1 MVAFLV
7 GWALLGLVASALPF
21 TAGFSSDG
29 REPVEIPP
37 NDPRHSLHERSAALA
52 AHLVLAR
59 TPPEEP
65 LDPNRATAADLDRLP
80 GVGPRIALAWV
91 VVRDSV
97 GPFLALPDLA
107 RVKGLGAARL
117 REMLPYLRFPP
128 NERSRTVA
136 STPERVA
143 VNRATLRELDGLP
156 GVGPVLARRI
166 VEYRSA
172 HGRFR
177 SPADLDRVPGVG
189 AVLLRA
195 LSERLSFE

>member
-1 MVAFLV
+1 
-7 GWALLGLVASALPF
+7 
-21 TAGFSSDG
+21 
-29 REPVEIPP
+29 
-37 NDPRHSLHERSAALA
+37 
-52 AHLVLAR
+52 
-59 TPPEEP
+59 
-65 LDPNRATAADLDRLP
+65 
-80 GVGPRIALAWV
+80 
-91 VVRDSV
+91 
-97 GPFLALPDLA
+97 
-107 RVKGLGAARL
+107 
-117 REMLPYLRFPP
+117 MLPYLRFPP

-136 STPERVA
+136 STPGRVA